1 MRDADV
7 AETWVNLLEAWIRDR
22 GLRGYDRFDVRAHPL
37 IRAAQP
43 HPLARKLTT
52 GLTDLFPT
60 ISRRMLGIAPQ
71 ENAKAFALVA
81 LGYLRRYEVTQREE
95 YLERAQ
101 NQLQWLLDHPSEGYA
116 GICWGYPFDVT
127 GKGLVTPRHTPVVV
141 VSAIAGEAF
150 ALAWRITRDER
161 YRTALRSIARF
172 IETDIPR
179 LEWRDGTYCFAYT
192 PGDRRRVHNASL
204 HAAAHL
210 ARTFDCTGEQA
221 LLDLAWPAIQF
232 TLNGQ
237 NEDGSWPYGVYAPED
252 PYEPKLLSL
261 VDHHHTGFV
270 LRSLWE
276 IDSVVHN
283 EQIRNQVS
291 KGFAFYCMR
300 LFDTDGAPVT
310 LHGRYPIDI
319 HACAE
324 GILCPSV
331 LFAES
336 PEALAIAERTIRWTR
351 MYLSQ
356 PENGVPYYRKY
367 PWFTS
372 RLYCPRWGLAW
383 IFRALCEYQHA
394 SALSLK
400 HADGATSGSVAQ

>member
-1 MRDADV
+1 MTGAELAKAWV
-7 AETWVNLLEAWIRDR
+7 QLLETWIRER

-43 HPLARKLTT
+43 YPLPRKMTT

-60 ISRRMLGIAPQ
+60 LSRRAFGIAPQ

-81 LGYLRRYEVTQREE
+81 LGNLRRYQTTRREAHLSVARE
-95 YLERAQ
+95 HLK
-101 NQLQWLLDHPSEGYA
+101 WLLDHPSEGHS
-116 GICWGYPFDVT
+116 GICWGYPFDVFA
-127 GKGLVTPRHTPVVV
+127 KGLDTPRHTPVVV

-150 ALAWRITRDER
+150 ALAWQITGEET
-161 YRTALRSIARF
+161 YRSTVRSIAQF
-172 IETDIPR
+172 IEEDIPR
-179 LEWRDGTYCFAYT
+179 LAWTDGTYCFAYT

-210 ARTFDCTGEQA
+210 VRASAIADQPGLLELAR
-221 LLDLAWPAIQF
+221 PAIEF

-237 NEDGSWPYGVYAPED
+237 RKDGAWPYGEHAPGD
-252 PYEPKLLSL
+252 PYEAKLLSL

-270 LRSLWE
+270 LRLLHE
-276 IDSVVHN
+276 IDSHLDDN
-283 EQIRNQVS
+283 RIREAIGR
-291 KGFAFYCMR
+291 GFSFYR
-300 LFDTDGAPVT
+300 DTLFDGDGAPLT
-310 LHGRYPIDI
+310 TYGRYPIDI

-331 LFAES
+331 LS
-336 PEALAIAERTIRWTR
+336 TVDSDALPIAERTMRWTR
-351 MYLSQ
+351 EHMSH
-356 PENGVPYYRKY
+356 PVTGVPYYRKY

-383 IFRALCEYQHA
+383 IYF
-394 SALSLK
+394 ALSEYLY
-400 HADGATSGSVAQ
+400 AVDGQPSGRTVD